1 MLRSLWWISR
11 LHLLAQK
18 FCCPRPCLLKGC
30 SALQD
35 NLVLLRVYGAGT
47 APICVAGDTSAMLL
61 KCTGDLRGLL
71 DGLCPGRRGGLSPG
85 GAGLGCSLLSKH
97 NLKCRRCGLRWYCL
111 HFSEP
116 APLGWAWPGLQ
127 EEEVGRSGHHISSK
141 TEQMRAV
148 GGTVG
153 EVSEAAAAIPQ
164 LGWGS
169 YWR

>member
-35 NLVLLRVYGAGT
+35 NLVLLRVCGAGT
-47 APICVAGDTSAMLL
+47 APIWVAGDTSAMLL
-61 KCTGDLRGLL
+61 KCTDDLSGLL

-85 GAGLGCSLLSKH
+85 GAGLGGSLLSKH
-97 NLKCRRCGLRWYCL
+97 NLKCRSCGLRWCYL

-116 APLGWAWPGLQ
+116 TPLGWAWPGLQ
-127 EEEVGRSGHHISSK
+127 EEVGRSGHHISSK

-148 GGTVG
+148 GGTVS
-153 EVSEAAAAIPQ
+153 EVSKAAAAIPQ